1 MGKKKKKKKKEEVSI
16 LVGVDNTLD
25 NTYEGIKSEIEGY
38 QYQIYLAESEA
49 RKKVR
54 KKLKKDPNYFETS
67 VERLNARKDV
77 ISKIESSSLLDRV
90 EDAMKS
96 LKPVVILIS
105 RLVASLILAILSFKS
120 IKTHI
125 KPETLTK
132 LEAVYKVAMSVG
144 K

>member
-1 MGKKKKKKKKEEVSI
+1 MGKKKKKKKKDVSI

-25 NTYEGIKSEIEGY
+25 NTYESIKSEIKEY
-38 QYQIYLAESEA
+38 QYQIYLAELEA
-49 RKKVR
+49 QKKRR

-67 VERLNARKDV
+67 IERLNVRKDV
-77 ISKIESSSLLDRV
+77 ISKMESSSLLDRV

-132 LEAVYKVAMSVG
+132 IDTVYKIAMSVG

>member
-1 MGKKKKKKKKEEVSI
+1 MGKKKKKKKKETSI

-25 NTYEGIKSEIEGY
+25 YTYDSIKSEIEGY
-38 QYQIYLAESEA
+38 QYQIYLAEEEA

-67 VERLNARKDV
+67 VERLEARKDV
-77 ISKIESSSLLDRV
+77 IAKIESSSLLDRV

-96 LKPVVILIS
+96 LKPVVVLIS
-105 RLVASLILAILSFKS
+105 RLVASLILAILSFTS

-125 KPETLTK
+125 KPETLNK
-132 LEAVYKVAMSVG
+132 LEAVYKVAMSIG